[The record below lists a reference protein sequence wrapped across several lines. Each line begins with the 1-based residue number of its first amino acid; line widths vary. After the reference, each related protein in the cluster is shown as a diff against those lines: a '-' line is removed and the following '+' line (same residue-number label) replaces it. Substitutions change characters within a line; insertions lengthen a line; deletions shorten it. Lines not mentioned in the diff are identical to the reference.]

1 MARLLWML
9 LLLVGVRFGAQ
20 PLPIDG
26 IAHAGFRVSSLERAR
41 AYYTGQLG
49 FQQAFD
55 LKNDSGETSMA
66 FFKVNDEQYIELS
79 PGLPAGE
86 PVRFTHLAFQTPDI
100 ETLRRQFTARGLS
113 PSAVARG
120 RDGNMN
126 FGLRDPENQR
136 IEFVQYFDGSLHS
149 NARGKFMD
157 TRRISDRL
165 QHVGVVIPR
174 EHVDAAMH
182 FYHDQLGLAE
192 VWRYSPGGELRLI
205 KLVTPG
211 KRPDIVELMIYSK
224 PPNTAEYGS
233 MYHIN
238 FEVPEI
244 SAPYRELLDRG
255 IVPTPGL
262 RPVVNAENIWAINVY
277 DPDGTR
283 TEIQDL
289 RKVPV
294 MRLGLVGLV
303 HGHVAGF
310 LNHFAGRYDASIVG
324 IAEPDAALG
333 IKYADHYKLDPVL
346 FYTRLE
352 DMLDKTKPQAVVV
365 FTNTFDHLRV
375 VEACAARGIQVMME
389 KPLSVSV
396 GQARAM
402 QAAARK
408 GHINVMV
415 NYETTWHRSNQAAY
429 SFARE
434 KGKLGEIRK
443 MVAHDGHRG
452 PKEIGVQPEFLSWLS
467 DPERNGAGALF
478 DFGCYGADLMTWL
491 MNGERPLSVTAVTQH
506 LKPETYPK
514 VDDEADVMVTYAHA
528 IGIIQASWNWPF
540 DRKDLEVYGTTGSV
554 RTVGMDRIRERAP
567 GKDEV
572 ELEAPPLNPRYDD
585 PISYLTAVVRGEAE
599 PSGLS
604 SLDTNLVVIEILEA
618 ARKSAA
624 TGQTIHLN
632 GTHP

>member
-1 MARLLWML
+1 MSHFRCTL
-9 LLLVGVRFGAQ
+9 LLLAAAGARAQ
-20 PLPIDG
+20 TVPIDG
-26 IAHAGFRVSSLERAR
+26 IAHAGFRVSSLERSR

-55 LKNDSGETSMA
+55 LKNDAGDTFMA
-66 FFKVNDEQYIELS
+66 FFKVNDEQYVELS

-100 ETLRRQFTARGLS
+100 ETLRRGLSARGLS
-113 PSAVARG
+113 PSLTQRG
-120 RDGNMN
+120 RDGNVN
-126 FGLRDPENQR
+126 CSLRDPENQR
-136 IEFVQYFDGSLHS
+136 IEFVQYLDGSLHT

-182 FYHDQLGLAE
+182 FYHDQLGLTE
-192 VWRYSPGGELRLI
+192 VWRYAPGGELRLI
-205 KLVTPG
+205 KLATPG
-211 KRPDIVELMIYSK
+211 KRPDIVELMIHSK

-244 SAPYRELLDRG
+244 TAPFRQLLDRG
-255 IVPTPGL
+255 TPLTPGL

-310 LNHFAGRYDASIVG
+310 LNHFPGRYDAAIVG
-324 IAEPDAALG
+324 VAEPDAALG
-333 IKYADHYKLDPVL
+333 KKYAEHYKLDPAI
-346 FYTRLE
+346 FYKRVE

-365 FTNTFDHLRV
+365 FTDTFDHLRI
-375 VEACAARGIQVMME
+375 VEACAARGIHVMME

-396 GQARAM
+396 DQARAM
-402 QAAARK
+402 QAAAHK
-408 GHINVMV
+408 GHVHVMV
-415 NYETTWHRSNQAAY
+415 NYETTWHRSNHAAFA
-429 SFARE
+429 FARE
-434 KGKLGEIRK
+434 KGALGDIRK

-452 PKEIGVQPEFLSWLS
+452 PKEIGVQPEFLAWLS
-467 DPERNGAGALF
+467 DPARNGAGALF

-506 LKPETYPK
+506 LKPEVYPN
-514 VDDEADVMVTYAHA
+514 VDDEADLILTYAHA
-528 IGIIQASWNWPF
+528 TGIIQASWNWTF
-540 DRKDLEVYGTTGSV
+540 DRKDLEIYGTTGTV
-554 RTVGMDRIRERAP
+554 RTVGMDRIRQRAP
-567 GKDEV
+567 AKDEV

-585 PISYLTAVVRGEAE
+585 PLSYLTAIVRGEAE

-604 SLDTNLVVIEILEA
+604 SLDTNLVVMEILEA

-624 TGQTIHLN
+624 TGQTVHLN
-632 GTHP
+632 GSH